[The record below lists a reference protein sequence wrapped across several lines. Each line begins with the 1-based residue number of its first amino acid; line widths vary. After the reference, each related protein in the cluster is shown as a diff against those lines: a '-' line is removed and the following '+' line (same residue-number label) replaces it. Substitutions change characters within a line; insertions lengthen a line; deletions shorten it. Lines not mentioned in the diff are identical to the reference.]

1 MAYCDKCGAYIPDGQ
16 LKCLACGYDPTAA
29 QREEQKRAS
38 AAAYQQ
44 QKQAEEERLRAQ
56 QQGAEE
62 ERLRAQQQRAE
73 EERRKRVED
82 DRRWAEKEYA
92 RRRAERARGESA
104 NFNVEDFGREFAQ
117 KTGISRSAGGN
128 KVLGILS
135 YISFLFILPFIFG
148 GDDKFCRFHAKQGL
162 SLFVFSAIADALSST
177 PFGWIM
183 QIMRI
188 YMIFKGVT
196 SAANGRCEP
205 LPFIGKFMDK

>member
-1 MAYCDKCGAYIPDGQ
+1 MAYCDRCGAYIPDGQ

-29 QREEQKRAS
+29 QREEQQRA

-44 QKQAEEERLRAQ
+44 QKQAEEGRRR
-56 QQGAEE
+56 EE
-62 ERLRAQQQRAE
+62 QRKAE
-73 EERRKRVED
+73 EERRRRVDD

-92 RRRAERARGESA
+92 RRRAERARSGSA
-104 NFNVEDFGREFAQ
+104 NFNVDDFSREFKQ
-117 KTGISRSAGGN
+117 RTGFDKSSGGN

-135 YISFLFILPFIFG
+135 YFSFLFILPFIFG
-148 GDDKFCRFHAKQGL
+148 GEDKFCHFHAKQGL
-162 SLFVFSAIADALSST
+162 ALFVFSAIADALSST

-188 YMIFKGVT
+188 YMIVKGVI

-205 LPFIGKFMDK
+205 LPFIGKFLEK

>member
-29 QREEQKRAS
+29 QREEQQRAS
-38 AAAYQQ
+38 AAAYQRQKQTEEQRRMEEQRRREEQ
-44 QKQAEEERLRAQ
+44 QK
-56 QQGAEE
+56 
-62 ERLRAQQQRAE
+62 AE
-73 EERRKRVED
+73 EERRRRVDD

-92 RRRAERARGESA
+92 RRRAERARSDNA
-104 NFNVEDFGREFAQ
+104 NFNVSEFGREFARE
-117 KTGISRSAGGN
+117 TGFTKNAGGN
-128 KVLGILS
+128 KLLSILS
-135 YISFLFILPFIFG
+135 YFSFLFILPFIFG

-162 SLFVFSAIADALSST
+162 ALFVFSAIADALSST

-196 SAANGRCEP
+196 GAANGRCEP

>member
-1 MAYCDKCGAYIPDGQ
+1 MAYCDRCGAYIPDGQ

-29 QREEQKRAS
+29 QREEQQRAA

-44 QKQAEEERLRAQ
+44 QKQAEEERRR
-56 QQGAEE
+56 EE
-62 ERLRAQQQRAE
+62 QQRAE
-73 EERRKRVED
+73 ERRRRVED

-92 RRRAERARGESA
+92 RRRAERAKNEGM
-104 NFNVEDFGREFAQ
+104 NFNVEDFGREFER
-117 KTGISRSAGGN
+117 KTGLSRNGGGN
-128 KVLGILS
+128 KILGILS
-135 YISFLFILPFIFG
+135 YFSVLFILPFIFG

-162 SLFVFSAIADALSST
+162 ALFVFCAIADALSST

-188 YMIFKGVT
+188 YMIVKGVI

-205 LPFIGKFMDK
+205 LPFIGKFLDK

>member
-56 QQGAEE
+56 QQ
-62 ERLRAQQQRAE
+62 RAE

-92 RRRAERARGESA
+92 RRRAERARSESA

-117 KTGISRSAGGN
+117 KTGINRSAGGN
-128 KVLGILS
+128 KLLSILS
-135 YISFLFILPFIFG
+135 YFSFLFILPFIFG

>member
-29 QREEQKRAS
+29 QREEQQRAA

-44 QKQAEEERLRAQ
+44 QK
-56 QQGAEE
+56 
-62 ERLRAQQQRAE
+62 RAE
-73 EERRKRVED
+73 EERRRKEQQHAEEERRRRVED

-92 RRRAERARGESA
+92 RRRAERARSESA

>member
-16 LKCLACGYDPTAA
+16 LKCLACGYDPSAA

-44 QKQAEEERLRAQ
+44 QKQ
-56 QQGAEE
+56 AEE

-92 RRRAERARGESA
+92 RRRAERARSESA

-117 KTGISRSAGGN
+117 KTGINRRAGGN
-128 KVLGILS
+128 KLLSILS
-135 YISFLFILPFIFG
+135 YFSFLFILPFIFG

>member
-16 LKCLACGYDPTAA
+16 LKCLACGYDPTAV
-29 QREEQKRAS
+29 QREAQQKAS
-38 AAAYQQ
+38 AAYQQ
-44 QKQAEEERLRAQ
+44 QKQAEEQRRR
-56 QQGAEE
+56 EE
-62 ERLRAQQQRAE
+62 QRRAE
-73 EERRKRVED
+73 EERRRRMDD

-92 RRRAERARGESA
+92 RRRAERARSESA
-104 NFNVEDFGREFAQ
+104 NFGVEDLGRGFVQ
-117 KTGISRSAGGN
+117 KDGFTRNAGGN
-128 KVLGILS
+128 KLLGILS
-135 YISFLFILPFIFG
+135 YFSFLFILPFIFG

-162 SLFVFSAIADALSST
+162 ALFVFSAIADALSST

-196 SAANGRCEP
+196 GAANGRCEP